1 MKPRGKAKEMNVQ
14 TLRGQEAIEYK
25 RTHPVA
31 ELNKR
36 NDPVEEER
44 FDIDLEYAEE
54 VAREDAGL
62 LYVELDVCGDDAEND
77 PEETLTELEG
87 DTLWSQD

>member
-1 MKPRGKAKEMNVQ
+1 MKTL

-25 RTHPVA
+25 RTNPEA

-36 NDPVEEER
+36 TDPVEEER
-44 FDIDLEYAEE
+44 FNIGLEYAEE

-62 LYVELDVCGDDAEND
+62 LYVELDD
-77 PEETLTELEG
+77 
-87 DTLWSQD
+87 